1 MMSLKVVVIGGGIGG
16 LTLAQGLLQAGV
28 ETEVFERDRTPTD
41 RMQGYRVHI
50 NAAGSRALHACLP
63 PRLFDAFVASAAA
76 PNPRAGI
83 GIYSHRLRELIWF
96 GAAADAPPDRINSG
110 KSVSRVSLRQVLL
123 AGLDGALHFDK
134 TFTHYRVNPN
144 TTVTAH
150 FADGGSAS
158 GDILAGADGGNS
170 RVRRQYLPHAPR
182 LDTGVTGIQG
192 KVWLTD
198 GLRAQLPARL
208 PDGPAIIFGPGG
220 YGIFLALHEFPPLP
234 AGLAAIVGAEA
245 ANQRD
250 YVMWGLLARRA
261 KFPPDLDQ
269 LDEAELLTLA
279 SDRIARWHHAV
290 RDLVA
295 ASDPETVLLTPIR
308 TSTEPDPWPTTTVTL
323 LGDAIH
329 NMPPTGGIGAN
340 TALRDAQLL
349 AGNLARAAAGKRPPL
364 DAIADYENQMRQY
377 GFAAVRASMANLH
390 RQQRTESPLA
400 LAGMKLTLRMLNAFP
415 TLKRRAFATS

>member
-1 MMSLKVVVIGGGIGG
+1 MSLKVVVIGGGIGG

-28 ETEVFERDRTPTD
+28 ETEVFERDRKPTD

-96 GAAADAPPDRINSG
+96 GGAANAPPDRIESG

-123 AGLDGALHFDK
+123 AGLDDALHFDK
-134 TFTHYRVNPN
+134 TFTYYRVNPD

-150 FADGGSAS
+150 FADGSSVG
-158 GDILAGADGGNS
+158 GDILVGADGANS
-170 RVRRQYLPHAPR
+170 RVRQLYLPHAPR
-182 LDTGVTGIQG
+182 LDTGVAGIQG

-198 GLRAQLPARL
+198 ALRPRLPARL
-208 PDGPAIIFGPGG
+208 HDGPAMIFGPGG
-220 YGIFLALHEFPPLP
+220 YGMFMAMHDFPPIP
-234 AGLAAIVGAEA
+234 PGLAAIVGEEA

-250 YVMWGLLARRA
+250 FVMWGLLARRA
-261 KFPPDLDQ
+261 KFPSDLDQ
-269 LDEAELLTLA
+269 LGESELVTLA
-279 SDRIARWHHAV
+279 SDRTARWHAAV
-290 RDLVA
+290 RELVA

-308 TSTEPDPWPTTTVTL
+308 TSTEPDPWPATTITL

-329 NMPPTGGIGAN
+329 NMPPMGGIGAN

-349 AGNLARAAAGKRPPL
+349 AGNLARAAAGERPPL
-364 DAIADYENQMRQY
+364 DAIAEYENQMRQY

-390 RQQRTESPLA
+390 RQQRTESPLI
-400 LAGMKLTLRMLNAFP
+400 LAGMKLTLRMINAFP
-415 TLKRRAFATS
+415 ALKRRALAAS